1 MSVKNPRLF
10 TFRILPGSNMLTEST
25 EDKEMLNG
33 ILVNELR
40 NVYNIKYHA
49 VKARKPNN
57 VKVTQLFSLNC
68 GTRS

>member
-1 MSVKNPRLF
+1 
-10 TFRILPGSNMLTEST
+10 MLTEST

-40 NVYNIKYHA
+40 NVYNIKYHKDA
-49 VKARKPNN
+49 VKAKKPNN
-57 VKVTQLFSLNC
+57 VKVTQLLSLNC